1 MLNWTHG
8 ENECQEYYDVYVGK
22 DYLCVF
28 RNKWESFWMVMVRDR
43 MIHNK
48 TVNDRQRKKQ
58 GLPKEAPLHLLKRD
72 CILTGEPE
80 YLMKK
85 AEYCYRHGKQ
95 EISE

>member
-1 MLNWTHG
+1 MEWRKG
-8 ENECQEYYDVYVGK
+8 ENDSQEYYDTYVGK

-28 RNKWESFWMVMVRDR
+28 RNKWESFWMAMVRDR

-58 GLPKEAPLHLLKRD
+58 GLPKDAPLHLLQRD
-72 CILTGEPE
+72 CILTGTPE

-85 AEYCYRHGKQ
+85 AEYCYRHNQ
-95 EISE
+95 FEISE